1 METTYSLPNLDSL
14 SSFASVS
21 GDLAE
26 VASTIKFER
35 ECCFQQV
42 NSGYVHRDLFHTQV
56 WLWLRRLKLF
66 ASQR

>member
-26 VASTIKFER
+26 VASTIKFEH
-35 ECCFQQV
+35 EYFFHEV
-42 NSGYVHRDLFHTQV
+42 NPGRVHRSFFHT
-56 WLWLRRLKLF
+56 
-66 ASQR
+66 

>member
-26 VASTIKFER
+26 VASTIKFEH
-35 ECCFQQV
+35 EYFFHEV
-42 NSGYVHRDLFHTQV
+42 NPGRVHRSFFHTQF